1 MLLLLAFSAVAA
13 QPLAG
18 RLYGPAGPA
27 FGTPNAYPNAY
38 APAPRRSWIPSQD
51 QFDMYVANQ
60 EVRSDERARQG
71 NYYVYNLLPAQ
82 ILPGI
87 ATTPIENQK
96 NFLRFGAA
104 AKAGANYMNEQ
115 LIQDKIDYF
124 YATHPGPLSL
134 EDRNTLDDLELE
146 REAARGQKNRRA
158 TSAMANAFFPNGAFY
173 SDWFDRQSHE
183 AGLELAQN
191 RLVDARQDFQEDPSQ
206 QNRIDVINARET
218 AEQMRD
224 KRDANS
230 FDLMGFSKPYT
241 SVIGPALRKRASG
254 TQIEIGERNLRVAR
268 DAYAKDP
275 SQDNYYQVRLA
286 KLFLEASIDD
296 DDANSKDLLRNAVTV
311 KYAGS
316 MTPTTAQHLN
326 LYSTILMNKNLDYQ
340 SRKWLRYSKLKR
352 QILRRKLQAKRQ
364 GSSSS
369 SAASTAAAAAPEGSV
384 AQRMLAMN
392 NYGPR
397 PAAVAP
403 RVLPPN
409 AVY

>member
-38 APAPRRSWIPSQD
+38 APAPRRSWVPSQD

-71 NYYVYNLLPAQ
+71 NYYVYNVLPAQ

-87 ATTPIENQK
+87 ATTPIDNQL

-158 TSAMANAFFPNGAFY
+158 TSVMANAVFPNKALY
-173 SDWFDRQSHE
+173 ANWFDRQSHE

-191 RLVDARQDFQEDPSQ
+191 RLVDARKDFQEDPSQ

-230 FDLMGFSKPYT
+230 FDLMGETMPYT
-241 SVIGPALRKRASG
+241 FVIGPALRKRASG

-275 SQDNYYQVRLA
+275 SQDNYDQVRLA

-296 DDANSKDLLRNAVTV
+296 DDANSKDLLTSSIVT
-311 KYAGS
+311 KFKGRI
-316 MTPTTAQHLN
+316 TTTMQHLN
-326 LYSTILMNKNLDYQ
+326 LYSTILMNKNLDQQ

-364 GSSSS
+364 ESS
-369 SAASTAAAAAPEGSV
+369 STAAATAAAATTPEGSV

-397 PAAVAP
+397 AAAVAP

>member
-27 FGTPNAYPNAY
+27 FGTPSAYPNAY

-71 NYYVYNLLPAQ
+71 NYYVYNVPPAL
-82 ILPGI
+82 ILPNI
-87 ATTPIENQK
+87 ATTPINKQIDVMK
-96 NFLRFGAA
+96 FGAA

-158 TSAMANAFFPNGAFY
+158 TSAMTTAIFPNGASY
-173 SDWFDRQSHE
+173 SHWFDRQSHE

-191 RLVDARQDFQEDPSQ
+191 RLVDARQDFQEDPSR

-230 FDLMGFSKPYT
+230 FDLMGYSKPYT

-275 SQDNYYQVRLA
+275 SQDNYDQVRLA

-296 DDANSKDLLRNAVTV
+296 DDANSKDLLASSITA
-311 KYAGS
+311 KYTGS
-316 MTPTTAQHLN
+316 ITTTMQHLN
-326 LYSTILMNKNLDYQ
+326 LYSFILMNKNLDQQ

-364 GSSSS
+364 ESSTT
-369 SAASTAAAAAPEGSV
+369 AASTAAAAAPEGSV

-397 PAAVAP
+397 AAAVAP